1 MKAPARQTKP
11 AEKAKRSALSAQAK
25 SHPMLAD
32 LYRQAKVLV
41 RKRRKHPL
49 PDPAAPPP
57 PEASPTRLLHE
68 LQVHQVEL
76 ELQNVEL
83 QESRDRMESLLEE
96 YTDLYD
102 FAPVGYFT
110 LSPDG
115 TILQANLT
123 GARLAAVDRARLVGQ
138 RFGVLVAPKLRPR
151 FAAFLEQ
158 VFAGPAKQ
166 SCDFELVQPGP
177 SPRIVTFEAQR
188 SPNGQECRAA
198 AMDITARRQEEE
210 KVRVSEIRYR
220 RLFEA
225 AHDGV
230 LLLDPATAQITDAN
244 PFMTKLLGY
253 PRDQLV
259 GKELFEI
266 GLLKD
271 EAASRE
277 MFRKLRTN
285 HQVRYEDLPLETLGG
300 NLREVEVVA
309 NLYQEN
315 GRSMIQCNVRDITE
329 RKGAELHLR
338 RSEALF
344 AALIEQAPIGTYVVD
359 SQFRLQH
366 VNPKAQPVFSKIHP
380 VLGRDFSEVIRLLWP
395 DKIARAVVHRFR
407 HTLKS
412 GEPYASAD
420 FSARRRDLGVRE
432 YYEWQI
438 QRVTLPGGEYGVVC
452 FFNDITDRKRA
463 EGVQRRLDILAASNK
478 KLELE
483 IRHRQA
489 VQASLKE
496 SERHQRR
503 CTLEA
508 RRLQKQL
515 RLMSRQLLRVQ
526 EEERKRI
533 SRELHDVIAQT
544 LTGIDLLLAN
554 LNKQAALDAGS
565 LHRHVARTQL
575 QVGHAI
581 EIVHRFALELRPAA
595 LDDLGLIPALHS
607 FLKRFAART
616 GLHTHLTAFAG
627 LAQLDTAR
635 RTTLF
640 RVAQEAL
647 LNVSRH
653 AQASRVDVRIEQQPG
668 GICMKIADDGASF
681 EVERVMRARASQ
693 HLGLIGMRE
702 RLEMIGGSFAIESAP
717 GRGTT
722 VTAQIPI
729 RGGGGADG
737 IR

>member
-1 MKAPARQTKP
+1 MMH
-11 AEKAKRSALSAQAK
+11 E
-25 SHPMLAD
+25 
-32 LYRQAKVLV
+32 LYRRAEAQV
-41 RKRRKHPL
+41 RKRRKNPL
-49 PDPAAPPP
+49 P
-57 PEASPTRLLHE
+57 EPTAVPLPQADAERLLHE

-83 QESRDRMESLLEE
+83 QESRDRMEALLEE

-110 LSPDG
+110 LAADG
-115 TILQANLT
+115 VIRRVNLT
-123 GARLAAVDRARLVGQ
+123 GARLAGVDRARLLGQ
-138 RFGVLVAPKLRPR
+138 RFGLLISSKLRHR
-151 FAAFLEQ
+151 FASFLEQ
-158 VFAGPAKQ
+158 VFAGPDKQ
-166 SCDFELVQPGP
+166 SCDFELLHPGQP
-177 SPRIVTFEAQR
+177 PRVVTLEAQR
-188 SPNGQECRAA
+188 STNGLECRAA
-198 AMDITARRQEEE
+198 ALDITARRQEED

-230 LLLDPATAQITDAN
+230 LLLDPATVRITDAN
-244 PFMTKLLGY
+244 PFMTQLLGY

-271 EAASRE
+271 ETASRD
-277 MFRKLRTN
+277 MFRKLKAN
-285 HQVRYEDLPLETLGG
+285 HQVRYEDLPLETWGG
-300 NLREVEVVA
+300 NPREVEVVA

-315 GRSMIQCNVRDITE
+315 GHSVIQCNVRDITE
-329 RKGAELHLR
+329 RKRAELHLR
-338 RSEALF
+338 RSQALF
-344 AALIEQAPIGTYVVD
+344 AALIGQAPVGTYVVD

-380 VLGRDFSEVIRLLWP
+380 LLGRDFSEVIRLLWP
-395 DKIARAVVHRFR
+395 EKIARAVIQRFR

-412 GEPYASAD
+412 GEPYATAD
-420 FSARRRDLGVRE
+420 FSAHRRDLGVRQF
-432 YYEWQI
+432 YEWQI
-438 QRVTLPGGEYGVVC
+438 QRVTLPGGEHGVVC
-452 FFNDITDRKRA
+452 FFNDITDRKRT
-463 EGVQRRLDILAASNK
+463 EGVQRRLDFLAASNK

-515 RLMSRQLLRVQ
+515 RLMSRQVLRVQ

-616 GLHTHLTAFAG
+616 GLHTHFTAFAG

-653 AQASRVDVRIEQQPG
+653 ARATRVNVRIQQEPG

-681 EVERVMRARASQ
+681 EVERAMRSRGGQ
-693 HLGLIGMRE
+693 HLGLLGMRE

-722 VTAQIPI
+722 VTARIPI
-729 RGGGGADG
+729 RGGGDVNE